1 MIVFFAIFS
10 ALLMDGNNVTY
21 LPGEWHFASENDLCL
36 EVTRAIMVQRGKL
49 RISLAATM
57 SISLKLFLDVV
68 IKRPLI
74 LIDCLKRHQ
83 FHARLPQSKQC
94 RGL

>member
-21 LPGEWHFASENDLCL
+21 LPGERHFASKNDLCL

-57 SISLKLFLDVV
+57 
-68 IKRPLI
+68 
-74 LIDCLKRHQ
+74 
-83 FHARLPQSKQC
+83 
-94 RGL
+94 